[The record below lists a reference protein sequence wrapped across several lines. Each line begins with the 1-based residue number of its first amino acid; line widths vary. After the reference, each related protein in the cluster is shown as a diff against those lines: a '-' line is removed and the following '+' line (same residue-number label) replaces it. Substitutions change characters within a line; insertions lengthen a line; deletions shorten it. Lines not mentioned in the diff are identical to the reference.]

1 MNLLQSIA
9 VVGAQ
14 GNVFADGMVT
24 LILGIGV
31 VFVALIA
38 LIIIL
43 EIMGKF
49 FENRDKKAAAE
60 KAAVISATPVE
71 PEPVVVEPEPED
83 DLELIAVI
91 TAALAAS
98 MGTSAEGLQ
107 VKSIRKTN
115 NTWKMS
121 GRTEQL
127 YN

>member
-1 MNLLQSIA
+1 MNLLQSIV

-24 LILGIGV
+24 LVLGLGV
-31 VFVALIA
+31 VFVALTA

-43 EIMGKF
+43 EVMGKF
-49 FENRDKKAAAE
+49 FSNLDKKTEIE
-60 KAAVISATPVE
+60 KAVALAAVPVE
-71 PEPVVVEPEPED
+71 PEPVLIETAPED

-91 TAALAAS
+91 TATIAAS
-98 MGTSAEGLQ
+98 MGTSVSGLQ
-107 VKSIRKTN
+107 VRSIRKTN